1 MDTSKFRRST
11 NVEDD
16 RSLGNDP
23 LETLRPSPISISPGI
38 GSSAGPSGGP
48 TVAASFGLSLPS
60 AADVYGG
67 SPTTGVHEARFQEQL
82 AKQYQASQPPQW
94 LDRSPQLNQTTLYF
108 NDAGSYYNQIIPQ
121 VKSSSSGGNVFDQFD
136 P

>member
-1 MDTSKFRRST
+1 MDTRKFRRST

-23 LETLRPSPISISPGI
+23 LETLRPSTISISPGI
-38 GSSAGPSGGP
+38 GSSAGP

-60 AADVYGG
+60 TANLYDGP
-67 SPTTGVHEARFQEQL
+67 PTTGVREATFQEQL

-94 LDRSPQLNQTTLYF
+94 LDQSPQLNQTTLYF
-108 NDAGSYYNQIIPQ
+108 NDGGTYYNQSIPRA
-121 VKSSSSGGNVFDQFD
+121 KSSSSGANVFDQFD